1 MPLHKVLVG
10 TDFSDTSIAAA
21 KWAARNLVP
30 DGEMVIVHAVDMP
43 QPPIFLRRLLPTPD
57 EVSEN
62 LRLGAEQ
69 RMGELVASLG
79 SSRVQTLI
87 RPGAAPQV
95 IADAA
100 RECEVDLVLVGEHGL
115 RRGVRGLIGT
125 TAERLLTVS
134 PVPVLVARDLPDGP
148 PSMVLAPMDGSAS
161 DRRVLRW
168 GQVMRESFGA
178 RVTACHAVDVMELYR
193 RVRTISAAGR
203 LRELEA
209 EFRRDAGAWIQER
222 LAESGLPA
230 GEAGVEIR
238 MGDPRYAI
246 PAMAEHAGAD
256 LIIMGGTGAGAMTRA
271 MVGSVTSAVLS
282 STSYPVLVVVGGE
295 RADSGPAE
303 E

>member
-1 MPLHKVLVG
+1 
-10 TDFSDTSIAAA
+10 
-21 KWAARNLVP
+21 
-30 DGEMVIVHAVDMP
+30 
-43 QPPIFLRRLLPTPD
+43 
-57 EVSEN
+57 
-62 LRLGAEQ
+62 
-69 RMGELVASLG
+69 
-79 SSRVQTLI
+79 
-87 RPGAAPQV
+87 
-95 IADAA
+95 
-100 RECEVDLVLVGEHGL
+100 
-115 RRGVRGLIGT
+115 
-125 TAERLLTVS
+125 
-134 PVPVLVARDLPDGP
+134 
-148 PSMVLAPMDGSAS
+148 
-161 DRRVLRW
+161 
-168 GQVMRESFGA
+168 MRESFGA